1 MPGGIN
7 ILTLDKFMRI
17 FFKKYLI
24 KYNDVTDEVTI
35 DARTEEQYNSDKI
48 LQYNIPIINKAQ
60 YDFLHKH
67 LIIAELVII
76 YGLLKNIKKIKLD
89 LLKISNNKKYKI
101 CSKGR
106 LRSPTLWAYAK
117 LLGINAKV
125 LDGGIASIKSN
136 ELNKILCKNLKL

>member
-1 MPGGIN
+1 M
-7 ILTLDKFMRI
+7 KI

-24 KYNDVTDEVTI
+24 KYNDITDEVTI
-35 DARTEEQYNSDKI
+35 DARTEDQYNSDKI
-48 LQYNIPIINKAQ
+48 LQHNIPIINKVQ

-101 CSKGR
+101 IIACSKGR

-117 LLGINAKV
+117 LLGIDAKV
-125 LDGGIASIKSN
+125 LDGGIVSIKSN
-136 ELNKILCKNLKL
+136 EYNEILCEKLKL

>member
-1 MPGGIN
+1 
-7 ILTLDKFMRI
+7 MRI

-24 KYNDVTDEVTI
+24 KYNDITDEVTI
-35 DARTEEQYNSDKI
+35 DARTEDQYNSYKI
-48 LQYNIPIINKAQ
+48 LQYNIPIINKVQ

-76 YGLLKNIKKIKLD
+76 YGLLKNKKRIKLN

-101 CSKGR
+101 IIACSEGR

-117 LLGINAKV
+117 LLGIDAKV
-125 LDGGIASIKSN
+125 LDGGITSIKPNKLN
-136 ELNKILCKNLKL
+136 EILCENLKL